1 MIKIVL
7 GAQWGDEGKGKFTD
21 YFSQDADLCIRFQ
34 GGNNAGHTIQIED
47 KKFKLRMVPSGIICG
62 TTCIIG
68 AGTAVNLDQLE
79 DEANMLKDQGIKV
92 DESNLLIDERATLI
106 IPFIYPKVDEIRERL
121 TSNPIGTTKNG
132 IGIAYEDR
140 AARISL
146 RAGDILNIN
155 FPLIKNLCKKYASL
169 VCDAFYDK
177 HHLENEIIKWCL
189 DKQKVWQN
197 HIKNCTGIIYHAFK
211 EDKNVIIEGAQ
222 GAMLDNSL
230 GTYPYVTS
238 SCTTLGG
245 VIQGIGSCLP
255 KDIEIVGVVKAYTTR
270 VGNGPFDSE
279 IPEDNE
285 ISKILVDK
293 GNEFGTVTGRKRRCG
308 WLDLDQIIY
317 TNMLNGYTCLA
328 LTKADVM
335 CGLKKVIVKY
345 NNKEIEL
352 EGWER
357 LIEIDDSL
365 NNNFNRYVNMI
376 EDLTGIN
383 VKYISY
389 SPSREDIIVV
399 E

>member
-1 MIKIVL
+1 MSKIIL

-21 YFSQDADLCIRFQ
+21 YFSQDADLCVRFQ
-34 GGNNAGHTIQIED
+34 GGNNAGHTIQVENR
-47 KKFKLRMVPSGIICG
+47 KFKLRMIPSGIICG

-92 DESNLLIDERATLI
+92 DDSNLLIDERATLV

-121 TSNPIGTTKNG
+121 SGNPIGTTKNG

-155 FPLIKNLCKKYASL
+155 FPLIKKLCKKYSSL

-189 DKQKVWQN
+189 VKQKVWQN
-197 HIKNCTGIIYHAFK
+197 HIKNCTGTIYHALK

-238 SCTTLGG
+238 SCTTFGG
-245 VIQGIGSCLP
+245 VIQGIGSCVP
-255 KDIEIVGVVKAYTTR
+255 KEIEIIGVVKAYTTR
-270 VGNGPFDSE
+270 VGNGPFDTE
-279 IPEDNE
+279 IPEDDE
-285 ISKILVDK
+285 VHCMLSER
-293 GNEFGTVTGRKRRCG
+293 GREFGTVTGRKRRCG
-308 WLDLDQIIY
+308 WLDLDQLIY
-317 TNMLNGYTCLA
+317 TKMINGYTCLA

-335 CGLKKVIVKY
+335 CGLEKVMIKY
-345 NNKEIEL
+345 NNKY
-352 EGWER
+352 
-357 LIEIDDSL
+357 IEIKGWDKVIDHNCLVDKNLQVYL
-365 NNNFNRYVNMI
+365 NAI
-376 EDLTGIN
+376 EDLTGVR
-383 VKYISY
+383 VKYLSY
-389 SPSREDIIVV
+389 SPDRDDTIELL
-399 E
+399 

>member
-1 MIKIVL
+1 MSKIIL
-7 GAQWGDEGKGKFTD
+7 GTQWGDEGKGKFTD

-34 GGNNAGHTIQIED
+34 GGNNAGHTIKID
-47 KKFKLRMVPSGIICG
+47 NRKFKLRMIPSGIITG
-62 TTCIIG
+62 TKCIVG

-79 DEANMLKDQGIKV
+79 DEANMLRDQGIIV
-92 DESNLLIDERATLI
+92 DETNLLIDERATLV

-121 TSNPIGTTKNG
+121 TSSPIGTTKNG

-155 FPLIKNLCKKYASL
+155 FPLIKKLCIKYNSL

-177 HHLENEIIKWCL
+177 RDLENEIIKWCL
-189 DKQKVWQN
+189 DKQKTWQN

-211 EDKNVIIEGAQ
+211 ENKNVIIEGAQ

-245 VIQGIGSCLP
+245 VIQGIGSCIP
-255 KDIEIVGVVKAYTTR
+255 SDIEVIGITKAYTTR
-270 VGNGPFDSE
+270 VGNGPFDTELPDDSE
-279 IPEDNE
+279 TSN
-285 ISKILVDK
+285 ILVEK

-308 WLDLDQIIY
+308 WLDLDQLIY

-335 CGLKKVIVKY
+335 CGLEKVIVKY
-345 NNKEIEL
+345 SNKEIEL
-352 EGWER
+352 DGWKC
-357 LIEIDDSL
+357 LIEIDGSL
-365 NNNFNRYVNMI
+365 NRNFNRYVNMI

-383 VKYISY
+383 VKYVSY
-389 SPSREDIIVV
+389 SPNREDIIVI